1 MNSPLSATL
10 MSSRYY
16 GSKTAKK
23 LLDIVTQHASGEEVV
38 GPIFIQGDEKTV
50 PGDSRRAPPKATSKG
65 AKRGDKGS
73 KKGPKRCPQWVT
85 VATSYNDDDDDSNEE
100 HIAAAERDFKH
111 QALQPT
117 DHSKKL
123 LEVTSPK
130 HAYPIRHKVKDC
142 SMIKNYMTTGA
153 LTKGRKS
160 EGDPGGKTIAPF
172 PEEEAVMSIYNRS
185 ILHESH
191 RKLKLTSQAVN
202 AVSLATL
209 EYLRWSKSLISF
221 DRMDHLDN
229 IPKPRR
235 FPLILDSLV

>member
-1 MNSPLSATL
+1 
-10 MSSRYY
+10 MSSQYY

-38 GPIFIQGDEKTV
+38 GAVFIQGDAKTV
-50 PGDSRRAPPKATSKG
+50 PSGSRRAPPKATNKG
-65 AKRGDKGS
+65 AKRSDKDS

-85 VATSYNDDDDDSNEE
+85 VATSCNDDDSNEE
-100 HIAAAERDFKH
+100 HIAAVEHDFKH
-111 QALQPT
+111 QALQPA

-130 HAYPIRHKVKDC
+130 HAYPIRHKLKEC

-172 PEEEAVMSIYNRS
+172 PEDEAVMSIYNRS
-185 ILHESH
+185 ILHECNTTC
-191 RKLKLTSQAVN
+191 L
-202 AVSLATL
+202 
-209 EYLRWSKSLISF
+209 
-221 DRMDHLDN
+221 
-229 IPKPRR
+229 
-235 FPLILDSLV
+235 